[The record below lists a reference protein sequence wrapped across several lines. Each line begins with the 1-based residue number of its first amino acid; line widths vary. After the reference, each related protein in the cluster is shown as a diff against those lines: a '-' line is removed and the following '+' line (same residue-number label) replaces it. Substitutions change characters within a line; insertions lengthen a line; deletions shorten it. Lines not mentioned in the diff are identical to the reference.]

1 METMHNDGS
10 QISTQRHPCLYPHP
24 HPGLLLRASSS
35 LEISVTASPCSL
47 SGGIFGERYRT
58 AHLADRSINAWVP
71 NEHLYE

>member
-10 QISTQRHPCLYPHP
+10 QISMQRHPCLYPHL
-24 HPGLLLRASSS
+24 HPGLLLRALSP
-35 LEISVTASPCSL
+35 LEISVTTSPCSL